1 MASGIHIV
9 VLLCSAAAIFLIAS
23 VYVTPIACLP
33 DLKRKIPLLW
43 FSLRLFFFLFKVFR
57 VFFSQVWSFPTCWLF
72 PYDDFM
78 WALCAKDFKSIL
90 CSQWVFLNPL
100 SLLFW
105 AHPDW
110 NAIQCSVPCVCF
122 RGFKDLPIHNVIL
135 PMDNAT
141 VETFHHTWEDCFLFV
156 CFLYLYLC
164 GGIIQIRGYVS
175 QWMQSK

>member
-1 MASGIHIV
+1 MWH
-9 VLLCSAAAIFLIAS
+9 LLHVYPTWREKSLFCGFLWD
-23 VYVTPIACLP
+23 C
-33 DLKRKIPLLW
+33 
-43 FSLRLFFFLFKVFR
+43 FFFLFKVFR

-100 SLLFW
+100 SLLFL

-110 NAIQCSVPCVCF
+110 NAIQGSVSCVCF
-122 RGFKDLPIHNVIL
+122 RGFKDLPILNVIL
-135 PMDNAT
+135 PMDNTT
-141 VETFHHTWEDCFLFV
+141 VETFRHTWEDCFLFV
-156 CFLYLYLC
+156 CFLYSDLC
-164 GGIIQIRGYVS
+164 GGMIQIRGYVS